1 MEPSSV
7 VEIAASDSYGML
19 KDHNDIEYFHNKGD
33 KENDECSNRGIC
45 DQGTGTVSIDRD
57 SKCWMLL
64 EIQFAEKHSHLFSA
78 NASIPMA
85 MDTRVAMATVRVATA
100 EIAGTR

>member
-19 KDHNDIEYFHNKGD
+19 KDHNDIQYFHNKGD

-45 DQGTGTVSIDRD
+45 DQGTGTVSIDRV

-64 EIQFAEKHSHLFSA
+64 EIQFANEDILTNIHIFSVQMLRYQWRW
-78 NASIPMA
+78 I
-85 MDTRVAMATVRVATA
+85 R
-100 EIAGTR
+100 G

>member
-19 KDHNDIEYFHNKGD
+19 KDHNDIEYFHTKGD

-45 DQGTGTVSIDRD
+45 DQGTGSVSIRLTC
-57 SKCWMLL
+57 KMLDVA
-64 EIQFAEKHSHLFSA
+64 ETQFPNENSQLFSA
-78 NASIPMA
+78 NASIPTA
-85 MDTRVAMATVRVATA
+85 MNTRAAMATVRVVTA

>member
-7 VEIAASDSYGML
+7 VEIAADDSFGML
-19 KDHNDIEYFHNKGD
+19 EDHNGIEYFHTQGD

-45 DQGTGTVSIDRD
+45 DQGTGTVGFYIDLHQVAD
-57 SKCWMLL
+57 V
-64 EIQFAEKHSHLFSA
+64 QFANERLHLFSA

-85 MDTRVAMATVRVATA
+85 MNMRVAMATVRVATA
-100 EIAGTR
+100 EIVGTR